1 MFGKNSNDKDSGMSG
16 DNFSFTNITPSLTD
30 GVVEESLFFPSQQHT
45 QVIELI
51 GHLSRYS
58 SLLLTI
64 TGPQGS
70 GKTLIKRKVLEGMD
84 SGVQICNFRQ
94 EQVTQPQA
102 FMQALS
108 QTLQLGLD
116 SSSDLNQYLSR
127 LKQHFSLLH
136 KEGNSCLIIVDDAH
150 LLSPETLEL
159 MVILLS
165 DDDDQK
171 RPHILLLGE
180 DPLIDTL
187 QGSRLKERFNAI
199 GHHLALQPMT
209 TEEAWGYL
217 DYRMS
222 AAGLTGQISETA
234 KADIIRAGGGVP
246 GQINNMANLALS
258 DPDGLKKI
266 ASIAPKAKAQPKT
279 DKKKAAP
286 IKAPKAEQASKP
298 AKAKGSAVPVWHVA
312 ALAVVASLLGAAYL
326 YQDELMG
333 LEKEPVVAENTP
345 LTDLNRLSR
354 PAEETLAEAQEASA
368 KIEEEQA
375 VTIIK
380 PVYPDQEEASEEQS
394 KREADAALLGMEST
408 TATAPAA
415 TTESQQTQTT
425 AQPATQ
431 TTTQVAEKTPEPV
444 KAAEP
449 VTEPAPAVKA
459 PEPVKAESV
468 QPAAE
473 PKVTSSYKQEK
484 ELMALKGTQYTLQLL
499 GSHIESNA
507 IRFIDGLKSKTNVR
521 YFETLYQG
529 KPWFVVIYGQFDNR
543 DAAIASIPKLPK
555 ELQDRKPWA
564 RSIASVQSDIQKK

>member
-70 GKTLIKRKVLEGMD
+70 GKSLVKRKVLEGMD
-84 SGVQICNFRQ
+84 SGVQVCDFRQ
-94 EQVTQPQA
+94 ERVSQPQA

-108 QTLQLGLD
+108 QTLELGLD
-116 SSSDLNQYLSR
+116 GSSDLNQYLVR

-136 KEGNSCLIIVDDAH
+136 KEGNSCLIVVDDAH

-217 DYRMS
+217 DYRIS

-258 DPDGLKKI
+258 DPDGLKKV
-266 ASIAPKAKAQPKT
+266 ASIAPKAKAQSKPEKKT
-279 DKKKAAP
+279 AQVA
-286 IKAPKAEQASKP
+286 APKAEPTSKP
-298 AKAKGSAVPVWHVA
+298 ARVKTSSVPVWHVA
-312 ALAVVASLLGAAYL
+312 ALAIVASLLGAAYL
-326 YQDELMG
+326 YQDELMS
-333 LEKEPVVAENTP
+333 LEGDTPVAENTP

-354 PAEETLAEAQEASA
+354 PAEETLAEAEEAAA
-368 KIEEEQA
+368 KLEQEQA

-380 PVYPDQEEASEEQS
+380 PVFPDQEETTDEQS
-394 KREADAALLGMEST
+394 KRQADAALLGMNTS
-408 TATAPAA
+408 APAPSNSSSSNPTQVTA
-415 TTESQQTQTT
+415 KTESV
-425 AQPATQ
+425 PA
-431 TTTQVAEKTPEPV
+431 EEPV
-444 KAAEP
+444 KTQDTAKATPVAESTP
-449 VTEPAPAVKA
+449 KTTEPK
-459 PEPVKAESV
+459 
-468 QPAAE
+468 PAAQAAAKQDVS
-473 PKVTSSYKQEK
+473 PYKQEK
-484 ELMALKGTQYTLQLL
+484 ELLALKGTQYTLQLL
-499 GSHIESNA
+499 GSHIETNA
-507 IRFIDGLKSKTNVR
+507 IRFIEGLNSKANVR
-521 YFETLYQG
+521 YFETIYQG
-529 KPWFVVIYGQFDNR
+529 KPWFVVVYGQFDNR
-543 DAAIASIPKLPK
+543 DAAIASIPDLPK

-564 RSIASVQSDIQKK
+564 RSVASVQSDIQKK

>member
-30 GVVEESLFFPSQQHT
+30 GVVEESLFFPSQQHS

-70 GKTLIKRKVLEGMD
+70 GKSLIKRKVLEGMD
-84 SGVQICNFRQ
+84 SGVQVCDFRHD
-94 EQVTQPQA
+94 QVTQPQA

-108 QTLQLGLD
+108 QNLQLGLD
-116 SSSDLNQYLSR
+116 SGSDLNQYLAR

-136 KEGNSCLIIVDDAH
+136 KEGSSCLIVVDDAH
-150 LLSPETLEL
+150 LLTPETLEL

-187 QGSRLKERFNAI
+187 LGSRLKERFNAI

-217 DYRMS
+217 DYRIS

-266 ASIAPKAKAQPKT
+266 ASIAPKAKAQPKA

-286 IKAPKAEQASKP
+286 VKAPKAEPSSKP
-298 AKAKGSAVPVWHVA
+298 AKAKRSSVPVWHVA

-354 PAEETLAEAQEASA
+354 PAEETLAEAEEASA
-368 KIEEEQA
+368 KIEQEQA

-380 PVYPDQEEASEEQS
+380 PVYPDQEEPSEELS
-394 KREADAALLGMEST
+394 KREADAALLGMDST
-408 TATAPAA
+408 TTTAPIASAESQPPKA
-415 TTESQQTQTT
+415 TTQ
-425 AQPATQ
+425 TQ
-431 TTTQVAEKTPEPV
+431 TTTQVAEKTPEPAKTV
-444 KAAEP
+444 EP
-449 VTEPAPAVKA
+449 VKEPEPVVKT
-459 PEPVKAESV
+459 PEPVKTAAA
-468 QPAAE
+468 QPAPE
-473 PKVTSSYKQEK
+473 PKPVSPYKQEK

-507 IRFIDGLKSKTNVR
+507 IRFIDGLQSKTNVR

-543 DAAIASIPKLPK
+543 DAAIASIPKLSK

>member
-70 GKTLIKRKVLEGMD
+70 GKTLIKRKVVEGMD
-84 SGVQICNFRQ
+84 SGVQICDFRQ

-108 QTLQLGLD
+108 QSLQLGLD
-116 SSSDLNQYLSR
+116 SNSDLNQYLLR

-136 KEGNSCLIIVDDAH
+136 KEGNSCLIVVDDAH

-217 DYRMS
+217 DYRIS

-258 DPDGLKKI
+258 DPEGLKKI
-266 ASIAPKAKAQPKT
+266 ASIAPKAKSQPKA
-279 DKKKAAP
+279 DKKKASQ
-286 IKAPKAEQASKP
+286 IKAPKAEQSQP
-298 AKAKGSAVPVWHVA
+298 AKAKRSSVPVWHVA
-312 ALAVVASLLGAAYL
+312 ALAIVASLLGAAYL

-345 LTDLNRLSR
+345 LTDLNRLAR
-354 PAEETLAEAQEASA
+354 PAEETLAEAEEASA

-380 PVYPDQEEASEEQS
+380 PVYPDQEESSDDQS

-408 TATAPAA
+408 KTTAPVVSNQEEPKPAA
-415 TTESQQTQTT
+415 DKVVEPTNTAEPEKTAEPTVKTSETTTT
-425 AQPATQ
+425 AK
-431 TTTQVAEKTPEPV
+431 VAEKTP
-444 KAAEP
+444 
-449 VTEPAPAVKA
+449 PAKT
-459 PEPVKAESV
+459 
-468 QPAAE
+468 
-473 PKVTSSYKQEK
+473 TSPYKQEK

-507 IRFIDGLKSKTNVR
+507 IRFIEGLNNKANVR

-529 KPWFVVIYGQFDNR
+529 KPWFVVIYGEFDNR
-543 DAAIASIPKLPK
+543 DTAIASIPKLPK

>member
-16 DNFSFTNITPSLTD
+16 DNFSFTNITPSLTE
-30 GVVEESLFFPSQQHT
+30 GVVEESLFFPSQQHS

-70 GKTLIKRKVLEGMD
+70 GKTLIKRKVIDGMD
-84 SGVQICNFRQ
+84 SGVQICDFEQ
-94 EQVTQPQA
+94 EQVSQPQA
-102 FMQALS
+102 FMQALNQS
-108 QTLQLGLD
+108 LQLGLD
-116 SSSDLNQYLSR
+116 NNSDLNQYLVR
-127 LKQHFSLLH
+127 LKQHFSILH
-136 KEGNSCLIIVDDAH
+136 KEGNSCLIVVDDAH

-165 DDDDQK
+165 DDDDHK

-180 DPLIDTL
+180 EPLIDTL

-217 DYRMS
+217 DYRLS

-258 DPDGLKKI
+258 DPEGLKKI
-266 ASIAPKAKAQPKT
+266 ASITPKPKVKPKT
-279 DKKKAAP
+279 EKKNKSR
-286 IKAPKAEQASKP
+286 IKTPKAEQSTPTKP
-298 AKAKGSAVPVWHVA
+298 KRSSVPIWHVA
-312 ALAVVASLLGAAYL
+312 ALAIVASLLGAAYL

-333 LEKEPVVAENTP
+333 LEKEPIVAENTP

-354 PAEETLAEAQEASA
+354 PAEETLAEAEEASA

-380 PVYPDQEEASEEQS
+380 PVYPDQEEAPEEKS

-408 TATAPAA
+408 
-415 TTESQQTQTT
+415 S
-425 AQPATQ
+425 
-431 TTTQVAEKTPEPV
+431 TTTPVAPSQEEQTLIAEKAPEQPKPEEPV
-444 KAAEP
+444 K
-449 VTEPAPAVKA
+449 T
-459 PEPVKAESV
+459 AESAIKT
-468 QPAAE
+468 PKTTTPKTAE
-473 PKVTSSYKQEK
+473 KPVIKPVSPYKQEK
-484 ELMALKGTQYTLQLL
+484 ELMALKRTQYTLQVL

-507 IRFIDGLKSKTNVR
+507 IRFIDSLKNKANVR

-529 KPWFVVIYGQFDNR
+529 KPWFVVIYGEFDNR
-543 DAAIASIPKLPK
+543 DAAIASIPNLSK

>member
-70 GKTLIKRKVLEGMD
+70 GKSLIKRKVLEGMD
-84 SGVQICNFRQ
+84 SGVQICDFDYQ
-94 EQVTQPQA
+94 QVSQPQA
-102 FMQALS
+102 FMQGLNQS
-108 QTLQLGLD
+108 LQLGLD
-116 SSSDLNQYLSR
+116 SNSDLNQYLSR

-136 KEGNSCLIIVDDAH
+136 REGNSCLIAVDDAH

-180 DPLIDTL
+180 EPLIDTL

-199 GHHLALQPMT
+199 GHHLALQPLSN
-209 TEEAWGYL
+209 EEAWGYL
-217 DYRMS
+217 EYRMS
-222 AAGLTGQISETA
+222 AAGLTTQISEPM
-234 KADIIRAGGGVP
+234 KADIVRAAGGVP

-258 DPDGLKKI
+258 DPDSLKKV
-266 ASIAPKAKAQPKT
+266 ASIAPKAKSQPKA
-279 DKKKAAP
+279 DKKPAP
-286 IKAPKAEQASKP
+286 VKAPKAEPSSKP
-298 AKAKGSAVPVWHVA
+298 AAKRASVPVWHVA

-354 PAEETLAEAQEASA
+354 PVEETLAEVEEAAAKVEQE
-368 KIEEEQA
+368 EA

-380 PVYPDQEEASEEQS
+380 PVYPDEETTTEEQS
-394 KREADAALLGMEST
+394 KREADAALLGMDT
-408 TATAPAA
+408 TTAPAA
-415 TTESQQTQTT
+415 ETTSPEPAKQETTQQT
-425 AQPATQ
+425 AT
-431 TTTQVAEKTPEPV
+431 VEPKPEPIKEPEPV
-444 KAAEP
+444 
-449 VTEPAPAVKA
+449 VKA
-459 PEPVKAESV
+459 PEPEKTPV
-468 QPAAE
+468 AE
-473 PKVTSSYKQEK
+473 PVESKPVSPYKQEK
-484 ELMALKGTQYTLQLL
+484 ELLALKKTQYTLQLL
-499 GSHIESNA
+499 GSHIEANA
-507 IRFIDGLKSKTNVR
+507 IRFIDGLKNKTNVR
-521 YFETLYQG
+521 YFETIYQG
-529 KPWFVVIYGQFDNR
+529 KPWYVVIYGQYDNR